1 MTAVA
6 LVLVVAV
13 LIVALG
19 LWTSRR
25 RAVERERQRVDALR
39 TLDGQFERVT
49 ESLDRARPPVPEPL
63 PRAPAPLA
71 AAAPGGRAALVDAS
85 TEAVRRARSEGT
97 RLAVAVVDAADG
109 NAGRLGGDVASAVGL
124 TAYTVGPRS
133 IAMLLPGAGRAQAL
147 GVVARIQAACG
158 ATGRAVELEPGEDAA
173 ELLTRVLGSGSAAD

>member
-13 LIVALG
+13 LVVALG

-39 TLDGQFERVT
+39 TLDAQFERVT

-71 AAAPGGRAALVDAS
+71 ATQAEMTRPTAMVGATSTKLPSTKRHVSCAVCGHDTARAAATS
-85 TEAVRRARSEGT
+85 
-97 RLAVAVVDAADG
+97 AA
-109 NAGRLGGDVASAVGL
+109 
-124 TAYTVGPRS
+124 TAHPMVFCTF
-133 IAMLLPGAGRAQAL
+133 
-147 GVVARIQAACG
+147 
-158 ATGRAVELEPGEDAA
+158 
-173 ELLTRVLGSGSAAD
+173 GSAIVMSTIL